1 MVRALAIECGV
12 ASDEDDDED
21 DDHRDD
27 DDNDERYD
35 DEQYDDGRRG
45 IDVARGG
52 TARTRPR
59 VDDIGGIGATVTFVG
74 DDDETRDDDARPIVV
89 MVRARFVVFV
99 HGGRT
104 MVWIVGGSGDGNGD
118 GARGRGGG
126 WGRRAAR
133 CVGAGK
139 KGGTIPY
146 LSIVHPYF
154 IVRQ

>member
-45 IDVARGG
+45 IDVE
-52 TARTRPR
+52 RTRSR
-59 VDDIGGIGATVTFVG
+59 VDDIGGIGATVAFVG

-126 WGRRAAR
+126 WWAACGAWGRAKK
-133 CVGAGK
+133 AGQYH
-139 KGGTIPY
+139 TY
-146 LSIVHPYF
+146 LSYTR